1 MEKRNIDELI
11 SKYLAGEALPEE
23 ALDLEDWKE
32 LSPENLAYY
41 TECENLFFAT
51 SPLVSIS
58 DERQKEAFETVKKQ
72 INYTEKQTPVIPIRR
87 YYRIAVAASI
97 LLITGVAIVL
107 SYFNNN
113 APAVT
118 YTAQATEKKVVL
130 EDKSS
135 VVIAA
140 NSTLTVSEGFGKTNR
155 LVKLKG
161 SAEFEVTHTEELPLI
176 IDADRI
182 YIKDIG
188 TKFKITTSYNSDTVN
203 VKVTEGIVFLY
214 DSANV
219 AVTLN
224 AGQEATYIKSLKQI
238 IEPKV
243 AETVIHL
250 AFTRQSL
257 KDVTQKLSTAYNTPI
272 MLENSGVENCQLT
285 VKFSGED
292 LETVLDIITETL
304 GLTYIKTADGYIIK
318 GVHCNN

>member
-1 MEKRNIDELI
+1 MEERNIDELI
-11 SKYLAGEALPEE
+11 SKYLAGEANPDD
-23 ALDLEDWKE
+23 ALELEDWKE
-32 LSPENLAYY
+32 LAPENLAYY
-41 TECENLFFAT
+41 LECENLFFAAA
-51 SPLVSIS
+51 PLKIIT
-58 DERQKEAFETVKKQ
+58 DAELKMALEAVKSKLD
-72 INYTEKQTPVIPIRR
+72 YTEKTTPVVPMRR
-87 YYRIAVAASI
+87 YYKIAVAASLI
-97 LLITGVAIVL
+97 LITGVAVVL
-107 SYFNNN
+107 RYFSNTN
-113 APAVT
+113 PAVT
-118 YTAQATEKKVVL
+118 YTAQATEKKVIL

-140 NSTLTVSEGFGKTNR
+140 NSTITVSEGFGKTNR

-161 SAEFEVTHTEELPLI
+161 SASFEVTHTEELPLV

-203 VKVTEGIVFLY
+203 VKVTEGIVLLY
-214 DSANV
+214 DSADV

-224 AGQEATYIKSLKQI
+224 AGQEATYIKSLKKILAPQ
-238 IEPKV
+238 
-243 AETVIHL
+243 AQETVIHL

-257 KDVTQKLSTAYNTPI
+257 KEVTQKLSTAYNTPI
-272 MLENSGVENCQLT
+272 LLENSGVENCQLT